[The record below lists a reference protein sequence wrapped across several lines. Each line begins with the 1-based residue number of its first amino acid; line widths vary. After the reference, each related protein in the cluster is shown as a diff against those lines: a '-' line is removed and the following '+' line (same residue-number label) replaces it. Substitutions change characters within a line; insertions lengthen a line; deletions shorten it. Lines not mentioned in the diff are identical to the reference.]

1 MHIKTGT
8 NKFNF
13 YSIKDFISLAS
24 FKDETLEIIGPEESV
39 TVVDNSVEGLYFGLS
54 EFKKHES
61 TLSNF
66 NFDAY
71 KEKNLK
77 IWSRLF
83 NKN

>member
-1 MHIKTGT
+1 MVVFEALALNKPVIMTHI
-8 NKFNF
+8 
-13 YSIKDFISLAS
+13 S
-24 FKDETLEIIGPEESV
+24 ETLEIIGPEESV

-54 EFKKHES
+54 EFKKHEN

-71 KEKNLK
+71 KEKNLM